1 MSDQVRFIKLLF
13 SLGQASLGLGFI
25 SVNLATSATV
35 VNASPTLDPLQPAG
49 QNTLP
54 RSDYPVN
61 RWPTI
66 ARPEVLPAPPAT
78 DPTASPTR
86 GPALPALPIA
96 PPQDSAPSHQPQPP
110 VPTVGP
116 SLSLPEAVPASIKPP
131 STAVPP
137 PVPTPPL
144 PEAVPNQGSTIDP
157 IEPPPQSIPTLVPSR
172 SRTRSLPQWGSANEF
187 IRENPYYFFSSV
199 TIPKYKLS
207 TDATPTRLASP
218 NRLNLPQTTPPTAP
232 PTPPNST
239 SSGDPELGVLKLQ
252 PQSSPSDP
260 ELGNLRIETAS
271 SNPAD
276 PELGV
281 LRLQEI
287 PPKGPP
293 TLPPPPPPPKHAS
306 VYLQGR
312 LDYFRSNNVFSSL
325 DSQADGLIR
334 SGLTLF
340 YAPALGKKTYLITS
354 IDGNLIRYGNISRL
368 NYNELRLRAGI
379 WQQLSPNM
387 FAELDWSS
395 QKLYTAQTG
404 LQDPLSGDRFF
415 NDNSVSL
422 DLSRSDKLSPKL
434 TLSTFY
440 QIRMSFA
447 SPNNPEFND
456 PLNRSRL
463 INTFVGSLNYN
474 LSPSSVMALDY
485 QYAWSHY
492 TQQARDDH
500 YHQLLAR
507 FTYTFTPSTQFN
519 LFGGYSFG
527 NSSETLI
534 KYNSFIF
541 GVGLSFNLPL
551 F

>member
-1 MSDQVRFIKLLF
+1 MV
-13 SLGQASLGLGFI
+13 
-25 SVNLATSATV
+25 TSATV
-35 VNASPTLDPLQPAG
+35 AQANPTTDPPQSAEQTVSPGFDHPG
-49 QNTLP
+49 NRLP
-54 RSDYPVN
+54 EIP
-61 RWPTI
+61 P
-66 ARPEVLPAPPAT
+66 PKVLPVPPAS
-78 DPTASPTR
+78 DPTASPMPTSEPSR
-86 GPALPALPIA
+86 LAPPVIPSQGSEPINQPSTPVPALEPAPAQPASVPNQDRVIDPIN
-96 PPQDSAPSHQPQPP
+96 QPP
-110 VPTVGP
+110 TPIPTFV
-116 SLSLPEAVPASIKPP
+116 
-131 STAVPP
+131 
-137 PVPTPPL
+137 PL
-144 PEAVPNQGSTIDP
+144 PSSPETLPNQGSAADP
-157 IEPPPQSIPTLVPSR
+157 ADPPSTPVPPFRRWR
-172 SRTRSLPQWGSANEF
+172 SPTRSLPQGGSANEF
-187 IRENPYYFFSSV
+187 IRQNPHYFFSSV
-199 TIPKYKLS
+199 TLPKYKLK
-207 TDATPTRLASP
+207 DAAATTLLASP
-218 NRLNLPQTTPPTAP
+218 NRLTLPQTIQPPASPANLPQSTP
-232 PTPPNST
+232 
-239 SSGDPELGVLKLQ
+239 SGDPELGVLKLQ
-252 PQSSPSDP
+252 PQAPPSDP
-260 ELGNLRIETAS
+260 ELGHLLVETAS
-271 SNPAD
+271 ANPPD

-281 LRLQEI
+281 LWLQEI

-293 TLPPPPPPPKHAS
+293 KIPLPPPPPPKHAS

-325 DSQADGLIR
+325 DSQTDGLIR

-379 WQQLSPNM
+379 WRQLSPNM
-387 FAELDWSS
+387 AAELDWSS
-395 QKLYTAQTG
+395 QKLYTARTG

-422 DLSRSDKLSPKL
+422 DLSRSDALSPKV

-440 QIRMSFA
+440 QLRMSFA

-463 INTFVGSLNYN
+463 INTFVGSLNYK

-527 NSSETLI
+527 NSSEALI
-534 KYNSFIF
+534 HYNSFIF